1 MADTTLTVSLQKA
14 SQQLT
19 QRINLGQQL
28 ITQRYPRITGKNLLD
43 LVWDSITK
51 WDDYNNTF
59 LRKLFSDESVAD
71 KYDNAVHFKGYS
83 SLADYSKKIES
94 FYRIKIR
101 ELNSI
106 KERLKLYTISQGA
119 SITSS
124 TVRPLGSKIFIVHG
138 HDEARKQTVAR
149 FLEKL
154 DLEVVILHEQPDK
167 GKTIIEKLEASSS
180 EVDIGYA
187 VVLLTPDDMGVSAPE
202 IDRTKPRPPLRHRA
216 RQNVVFELGYFIS
229 KLGRERVRAMFVEG
243 VELPSDYQGVLY
255 TKFDDSGSWKFELAR
270 EIKAAGINLDLNK
283 ILGIV

>member
-28 ITQRYPRITGKNLLD
+28 IPQQYPRITGKQYLD
-43 LVWDSITK
+43 LVWDSIKK

-71 KYDNAVHFKGYS
+71 KYDNAVTFKGYS
-83 SLADYSKKIES
+83 SLTDYAKKIDS

-106 KERLKLYTISQGA
+106 KERLKLYTVSQGA

-124 TVRPLGSKIFIVHG
+124 TVRPLGNKIFIVHG
-138 HDEARKQTVAR
+138 HDETTKQSVAR

-154 DLEVVILHEQPDK
+154 DLDVVILHEQPDK
-167 GKTIIEKLEASSS
+167 GKTIIEKLEANSS
-180 EVDIGYA
+180 EVEIGYA
-187 VVLLTPDDMGVSAPE
+187 VVLLTPDDMGKSVSK
-202 IDRTKPRPPLRHRA
+202 IGKTISKPTLRPRA
-216 RQNVVFELGYFIS
+216 RQNVVFELGYFIA
-229 KLGRERVRAMFVEG
+229 KLGRERVRVLYIEG

-255 TKFDDSGSWKFELAR
+255 TKLDDSDSWKLELAR
-270 EIKAAGINLDLNK
+270 EIKGAGIDLNLNK
-283 ILGIV
+283 IV